1 MLCLSFVPL
10 LALVLG
16 AAFSQD
22 TPKKRCTLSKYGFPV
37 PHELQAVWKMKKEFE
52 AIVTSSGF
60 KCNTTLFHQKW
71 ETAELSVEDRLTLVK
86 AELDLAVTVLE
97 GLANPTSAE
106 THQQPL
112 AFLTQAQKDVQ
123 DCMENNSSPEPSGK
137 LKRWLHKLEMAKNS
151 ETNGLKACTIFHLFQ
166 FLYDLKCAAL
176 QKQCTTKA
184 VVSCMALTGPKGCP
198 KTHPKDGEK

>member
-1 MLCLSFVPL
+1 MLCLNFVPL

-97 GLANPTSAE
+97 ASPT
-106 THQQPL
+106 TRLPIFFQPL

-123 DCMENNSSPEPSGK
+123 DCVSVLPPSPEPSGK

-184 VVSCMALTGPKGCP
+184 
-198 KTHPKDGEK
+198 